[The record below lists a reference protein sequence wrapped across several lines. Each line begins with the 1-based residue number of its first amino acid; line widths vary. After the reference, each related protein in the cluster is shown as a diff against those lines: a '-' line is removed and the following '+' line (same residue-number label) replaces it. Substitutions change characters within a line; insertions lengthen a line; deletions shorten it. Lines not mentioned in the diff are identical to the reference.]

1 MTNPVVDSYF
11 EDGCGRCPLGGTPEC
26 KVHRWSDIMRYLRM
40 LLIDCGL
47 TETLKWGVACYMHQK
62 SNVLVLGV
70 TKDSCSLGFFKG
82 SLLSNFDGALAKPG
96 DDSQA
101 TRQLKFTSLREA
113 QQQEDAIKTHV
124 FEAIEIEKAGLKVQF
139 KTIEETVFPEELL
152 EAFRNDPKLEKA
164 FRALTPGR
172 QKGYI
177 IHFKQPKQ
185 VATRHQRIVK
195 ATPMIMQ
202 GKGMNDEYRD
212 RIKK

>member
-1 MTNPVVDSYF
+1 MTNPHVDTYF
-11 EDGCGRCPLGGTPEC
+11 AEGCGRCPLGGTPDC

-40 LLIDCGL
+40 LMIDCGL
-47 TETLKWGVACYMHQK
+47 TETRKWGVACYMYQK

-70 TKDSCSLGFFKG
+70 TKDCCSLGFFKG
-82 SLLSNFDGALAKPG
+82 ALLSNFDGRLAKPG

-101 TRQLKFTSLREA
+101 TRQLKFASLKEA
-113 QQQEDAIKTHV
+113 QQMEDAIKSHV
-124 FEAIEIEKAGLKVQF
+124 FEAIEIEKAGMKVTF
-139 KTIEETVFPEELL
+139 KTIEETDFPEELL
-152 EAFRNDPKLEKA
+152 EAFTSNPQLEQA

-177 IHFKQPKQ
+177 IHFKQAKQ
-185 VATRHQRIVK
+185 SSTRHQRIIK
-195 ATPMIMQ
+195 ATPLIMQ